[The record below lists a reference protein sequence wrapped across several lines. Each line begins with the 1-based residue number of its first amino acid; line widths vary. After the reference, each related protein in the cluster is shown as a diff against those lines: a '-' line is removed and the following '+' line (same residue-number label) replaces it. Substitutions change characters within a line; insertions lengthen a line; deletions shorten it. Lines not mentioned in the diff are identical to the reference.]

1 MQFLSHS
8 VNSRSR
14 PDGDRV
20 TVSRRNL
27 LCGGAGLGTIALAD
41 LLASDLNA
49 EKIVSTARLPQ
60 FTPRARRVIYL
71 FQSGAPSQIDLF
83 DEKPRLPGRSGQEL
97 PDSIRRGQRLTGM
110 TAGQTSHP
118 VAPSKF
124 RFRRHGESGA
134 SVSEL
139 LPHIGS
145 VADELCIVRS
155 MHTDAINHDPA
166 ITFMLTGTQQTG
178 RPSLGA
184 WMSYGLGR
192 IQDSLPAFVV
202 MISKGTGRPNG
213 QPLYHRLW
221 GSGFIPST
229 HSGVKLRSVGDPVPY
244 LHNPDGFTTGD
255 RRRMLD
261 SLRRLNRIRQAQI
274 PDPEIENRI
283 AQYEL
288 AFRLQSSVPD
298 LTEMSDEPE
307 HVFDLY
313 GPDSRRPGTYAANC
327 LLARRMLERGVR
339 YVQLFHR
346 GWDQHRDLPRQLA
359 GQCRDT
365 DQASAA
371 LITDLK
377 RRGLLDDT
385 LVIWGGEFGR
395 TVYCQEKLTR
405 ESYGRDHHPRCF
417 SLWLAGGGIKPG
429 LTWGRTDEYSYN
441 IVENPVSVHD
451 LHATLLHC
459 LGFDHEQLTYRY
471 EGRFYRLTDVHGQV
485 VHDLCNG

>member
-1 MQFLSHS
+1 MQFLGDGS
-8 VNSRSR
+8 VS
-14 PDGDRV
+14 
-20 TVSRRNL
+20 SRRDL
-27 LCGGAGLGTIALAD
+27 LRGGAGVGAMALNH
-41 LLASDLNA
+41 LLTSELAASDSA
-49 EKIVSTARLPQ
+49 VTPHSPHVA
-60 FTPRARRVIYL
+60 PRAKRVIYL

-83 DEKPRLPGRSGQEL
+83 DEKPELQARFGEEL
-97 PDSIRRGQRLTGM
+97 PESIRRGQRLTGM
-110 TAGQTSHP
+110 TAGQDSHP

-124 RFRRHGESGA
+124 KFQLHGESGA
-134 SVSEL
+134 NISEL

-145 VADELCIVRS
+145 VADELCIIRS

-178 RPSLGA
+178 RPSFGA
-184 WMSYGLGR
+184 WLSYGLGR
-192 IQDSLPAFVV
+192 LQDNLPAFVV
-202 MISKGTGRPNG
+202 MVSRGTGRPNG

-221 GSGFIPST
+221 GSGFVPST
-229 HSGVKLRSVGDPVPY
+229 HAGVKFRSVGDPVPY
-244 LHNPDGFTTGD
+244 LLNPDGFSTAD

-261 SLRRLNRIRQAQI
+261 DLQRLNRMHQQLV
-274 PDPEIENRI
+274 PDPEIETRI

-298 LTEMSDEPE
+298 LTDMSDEPE

-313 GPDSRRPGTYAANC
+313 GPDSHTPGTYAANC
-327 LLARRMLERGVR
+327 LLARRMLQRGVR
-339 YVQLFHR
+339 FVQIFHR
-346 GWDQHRDLPRQLA
+346 GWDQHRDLPQQLT

-371 LITDLK
+371 LIIDLK

-395 TVYCQEKLTR
+395 TVYCQEKLTPDN
-405 ESYGRDHHPRCF
+405 YGRDHHPRCF

-429 LTWGRTDEYSYN
+429 MTWGRTDEYSYN

-459 LGFDHEQLTYRY
+459 LGFDHERLTYRY
-471 EGRFYRLTDVHGQV
+471 EGRDYRLTDVHGEV
-485 VHDLCNG
+485 VRELCVG